1 MRLGKLGKVRLALF
15 ALVVA
20 ELLVALCLWLPR
32 QAVQQVSPGIEERH
46 FIALT
51 VRDAEGGILSR
62 TYETRS
68 FVYPFVLFYRAFT
81 FWYWTGSE
89 YRSKFNY
96 QATVYG
102 LNASGYPLDYG
113 VGPGQYPSDRPEFGF
128 AASLVFLGS
137 GYSADG
143 GRHLGSPLGVSA
155 MPSVSYSY
163 NDLWFNVTVTATF
176 SFSQDTTVSEAMLA
190 VVDESTYPNSP
201 YYSLVYDSFSAVTV
215 PAGGSLT
222 VQWVFAWKDYGAF
235 TENWGRLW
243 QYALTLNVA
252 YGGPRPNVTFVDDS
266 GVSVAIPWPNS
277 GALPERMVSV
287 DLAWGTGTSPMS
299 RTGYKLQSERGSAQ
313 AGVSFAGTGFS
324 LGGSVGA
331 PSAEVGLYWLAYDAN
346 GNLHRILLMRWVP
359 GYTLPVNTPVNIYI
373 AKGG

>member
-1 MRLGKLGKVRLALF
+1 MGIVKVRWVLAI
-15 ALVVA
+15 LVVA
-20 ELLVALCLWLPR
+20 ELLLAVYLRAPR
-32 QAVQQVSPGIEERH
+32 QRAALSPGIEERH
-46 FIALT
+46 FITLV
-51 VRDAEGGILSR
+51 VRDPEGRVIER
-62 TYETRS
+62 TFETRS

-89 YRSKFNY
+89 YRSRFNY

-102 LNASGYPLDYG
+102 LNASGYPQDG
-113 VGPGQYPSDRPEFGF
+113 GANPGQFPSDRPEFGN

-137 GYSADG
+137 GVSGDG
-143 GRHLGSPLGVSA
+143 GRHLGNPLGASA
-155 MPSVSYSY
+155 VPSVSYGY

-176 SFSQDTTVSEAMLA
+176 SFSQSVTVSEAMLT
-190 VVDESTYPNSP
+190 VVDECVYPYSP
-201 YYSLVYDSFSAVTV
+201 YFPLVYDSFPAVTV

-252 YGGPRPNVTFVDDS
+252 YGGPRPNVTFVDSS

-277 GALPERMVSV
+277 GSAPERMVSV
-287 DLAWGTGTSPMS
+287 DLAWGSGTSPMS
-299 RTGYKLQSERGSAQ
+299 RTGYRLQSETGSAQ
-313 AGVSFAGTGFS
+313 AGVSFVGTGFS

-331 PSAEVGLYWLAYDAN
+331 PSAEMGLYWLAYDAS
-346 GNLHRILLMRWVP
+346 GNLHRILLMRWVL
-359 GYTLPVNTPVNIYI
+359 GYTLPANTPVNVYV

>member
-1 MRLGKLGKVRLALF
+1 MRLGKVRLVLAF
-15 ALVVA
+15 LVVA
-20 ELLVALCLWLPR
+20 ELLLALYLWLPR

-46 FIALT
+46 YITLA
-51 VRDAEGGILSR
+51 VRDPEGR
-62 TYETRS
+62 VETKTYETRS

-96 QATVYG
+96 QAIVYG

-113 VGPGQYPSDRPEFGF
+113 VGPGQFPSDREEFGF
-128 AASLVFLGS
+128 PASLVFLGS
-137 GYSADG
+137 GCSADG

-155 MPSVSYSY
+155 VPSVSYGY
-163 NDLWFNVTVTATF
+163 NGVWFNVTVTAAF
-176 SFSQDTTVSEAMLA
+176 SFSQDTTVGEAMLA
-190 VVDESTYPNSP
+190 VVDESSFPGAP
-201 YYSLVYDSFSAVTV
+201 YFPLVYDSFPAVGV

-222 VQWVFAWKDYGAF
+222 VQWVFAWKDYGAL
-235 TENWGRLW
+235 TENWGKLW

-252 YGGPRPNVTFVDDS
+252 YGGPRPSVAFVDDS

-277 GALPERMVSV
+277 GSAPERMVSV

-299 RTGYKLQSERGSAQ
+299 RTGYKLQSETGSAQ
-313 AGVSFAGTGFS
+313 AGVSFFGTGFA

-331 PSAEVGLYWLAYDAN
+331 PSAEVGLYWLAYDAD

-359 GYTLPVNTPVNIYI
+359 GYAVPAGTPINIYV